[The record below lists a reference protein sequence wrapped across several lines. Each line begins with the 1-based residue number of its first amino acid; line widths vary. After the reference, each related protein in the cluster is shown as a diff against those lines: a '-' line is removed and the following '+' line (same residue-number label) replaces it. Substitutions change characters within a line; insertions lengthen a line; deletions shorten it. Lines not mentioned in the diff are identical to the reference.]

1 MAERRYRKGDVVRFR
16 FGVKFVEGVVI
27 EERGPIG
34 IGGRRLYGIEF
45 RLGSE
50 PEDVMY
56 IELPAVDMQPVEP
69 AARK

>member
-1 MAERRYRKGDVVRFR
+1 MAERRYRKGDPVRFR

-45 RLGSE
+45 RLGPDGE
-50 PEDVMY
+50 NVMY
-56 IELPAVDMQPVEP
+56 TELPAVEMQPVEP
-69 AARK
+69 VANE